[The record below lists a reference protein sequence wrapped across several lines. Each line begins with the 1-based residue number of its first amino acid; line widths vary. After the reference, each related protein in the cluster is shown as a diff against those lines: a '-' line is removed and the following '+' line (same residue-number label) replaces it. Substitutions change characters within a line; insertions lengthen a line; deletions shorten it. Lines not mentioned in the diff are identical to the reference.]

1 MQTIACANIAPKTD
15 QKLLRFGLPQS
26 RVFWLIHLG
35 KWLVRAL
42 GTSVRRFNHG
52 IISLSIILIR
62 FLVFTIVIDCGASN
76 PLGFMAHS
84 DFFVLNNAIKG
95 FKT

>member
-1 MQTIACANIAPKTD
+1 M
-15 QKLLRFGLPQS
+15 
-26 RVFWLIHLG
+26 
-35 KWLVRAL
+35 
-42 GTSVRRFNHG
+42 RRFNHG